1 MTTKI
6 IIIVGV
12 SVATV
17 VLMFVLGK
25 SADGKPDDAEKK
37 DGEQKA

>member
-6 IIIVGV
+6 IVIVGV

-25 SADGKPDDAEKK
+25 MADGKSDDTEKK
-37 DGEQKA
+37 DTD

>member
-6 IIIVGV
+6 ILIVGG
-12 SVATV
+12 SIAAV

-25 SADGKPDDAEKK
+25 LADGKSDDAEKK
-37 DGEQKA
+37 DNEQKN